1 MKQKFWKKLI
11 SLGCVLIMLLVFAAC
26 SSSSEPTDI
35 VELDILKNIKT
46 DTVTEDGNIIYFD
59 VRVSKDKTIRFGGLN
74 VEIENGNIILNP
86 NAMLFSLEY
95 MGKFIR
101 LDIEPCDTG
110 IEFNFGQV
118 YANSESVD
126 SISQLYAAFTASIL
140 LDHSDIDLDECK
152 GGFFSLS
159 LTAYDNSPITVS
171 KLVLTYDST
180 VQQTAYSKLKAD
192 TLASLEGYIMDWE
205 YYLSEGF
212 TTSNDFM
219 SMAEEKMA
227 EESSIES
234 DIIAGI
240 DLSSVSVSGD
250 TTYFT
255 SVMSNGEKIRFEAT
269 GASVKENGVTL
280 SPGGSVTSLDSVG
293 KIYLYTIGID
303 NAESYP
309 SDCFFDCGYGYTYSS
324 SKTSVNSASEVHTE
338 PSFGCMISELTV
350 ENRIP
355 IAAVQPNF
363 IYFSIPESASQDVTI
378 SSLTIGYN
386 PNEKTTGIVDAKLN
400 SDFFTPYL
408 IGELYDTTLEDS
420 VKAGEN
426 NLSFYLVLQPDTE
439 YSTMENSAR
448 SIFFVPHKFIEIG
461 DLKNANGEI
470 LDKQTAQIES
480 GCTLDITL
488 GDYSFALDLDVIERY
503 AGATTLN
510 ELLPHSTL
518 YSFGENNT
526 LVVPVAWAD
535 QTENATDKNL
545 DIYRKSLGR
554 VIDNTGSVTDYSDS
568 NDNSFSLSEYFDIAS
583 YGNFSITSFITDW
596 YYAEESFAEME
607 TEGVTKS
614 FADKIILW
622 VKQNYPNLDWSRYDQ
637 NGDGYIDS
645 LVIINAGK
653 GDDSYIVSSYSGAIE
668 FRESYFA
675 DNAGTQ
681 DDPTVNTFV
690 SINQRFFEE
699 SSYNTLIH
707 EFSHLFGIIDYY
719 DVTYSGINA
728 VGGYDMQSNSV
739 GDWNAYSKMAVGWIT
754 PNVVTGLASGESVEF
769 TIGASALS
777 GDVIVIPAAGT
788 DYDGPFGEYIMI
800 DLFSD
805 KGLNK
810 YDCANFGLNG
820 VSGIRIS
827 HVNANMEKR
836 TIEAAANAYTDDIIA
851 YTIGTIHYA
860 NDFSEKGFYN
870 IEVIQAGKKNT
881 FTKPNS
887 ENTLLSAKD
896 LFKAGDVFTLSDY
909 SEFFYNGLL
918 DNGSDFGYTVTV
930 VSVGTD
936 SSGNPTATVRIT
948 AD

>member
-1 MKQKFWKKLI
+1 
-11 SLGCVLIMLLVFAAC
+11 
-26 SSSSEPTDI
+26 
-35 VELDILKNIKT
+35 
-46 DTVTEDGNIIYFD
+46 
-59 VRVSKDKTIRFGGLN
+59 
-74 VEIENGNIILNP
+74 
-86 NAMLFSLEY
+86 MLFSLEY

-126 SISQLYAAFTASIL
+126 SISQLYAAFTASIV

-159 LTAYDNSPITVS
+159 LTASDNSPITVS

-192 TLASLEGYIMDWE
+192 TLASLEGYIMDWK
-205 YYLSEGF
+205 YYLSESF

-309 SDCFFDCGYGYTYSS
+309 GDCFFDCGYGYTYSS
-324 SKTSVNSASEVHTE
+324 SKTIVNSASEVHTE

-363 IYFSIPESASQDVTI
+363 IYFSIPKSASQDVTI
-378 SSLTIGYN
+378 GSLIIGYN

-408 IGELYDTTLEDS
+408 IGELYNTTLEDS

-426 NLSFYLVLQPDTE
+426 NLSFYLILQPDTE

-461 DLKNANGEI
+461 DLKNANGE
-470 LDKQTAQIES
+470 
-480 GCTLDITL
+480 
-488 GDYSFALDLDVIERY
+488 
-503 AGATTLN
+503 
-510 ELLPHSTL
+510 
-518 YSFGENNT
+518 
-526 LVVPVAWAD
+526 
-535 QTENATDKNL
+535 
-545 DIYRKSLGR
+545 
-554 VIDNTGSVTDYSDS
+554 
-568 NDNSFSLSEYFDIAS
+568 
-583 YGNFSITSFITDW
+583 
-596 YYAEESFAEME
+596 
-607 TEGVTKS
+607 
-614 FADKIILW
+614 
-622 VKQNYPNLDWSRYDQ
+622 
-637 NGDGYIDS
+637 
-645 LVIINAGK
+645 
-653 GDDSYIVSSYSGAIE
+653 
-668 FRESYFA
+668 
-675 DNAGTQ
+675 
-681 DDPTVNTFV
+681 
-690 SINQRFFEE
+690 
-699 SSYNTLIH
+699 
-707 EFSHLFGIIDYY
+707 
-719 DVTYSGINA
+719 
-728 VGGYDMQSNSV
+728 
-739 GDWNAYSKMAVGWIT
+739 
-754 PNVVTGLASGESVEF
+754 SVEF
-769 TIGASALS
+769 TIGASALT

-810 YDCANFGLNG
+810 YDCANFGLSG

-881 FTKPNS
+881 FTKPDS

-918 DNGSDFGYTVTV
+918 DNGSAFGYTVTV